1 MADSLNLT
9 TFNSPLEAGLRVL
22 ALLIEAHPSPME
34 LQKLVFLDFL
44 AVHSADVGGPE
55 SLHPPTPHRA
65 AELVL
70 RRDLL
75 EKGALLLM
83 SRGLIDRFYDAT
95 GFLYL
100 ATEDAGPFMSALE
113 SNYTLEL
120 RSRARW
126 VVSEFGDQMTDEL
139 TSFFSVNLDRW
150 GGEFALA
157 SRVED
162 EAP

>member
-1 MADSLNLT
+1 MESPINQV

-22 ALLIEAHPSPME
+22 AILVEAHPHSME

-44 AVHSADVGGPE
+44 AVHSADAGGPE

-75 EKGALLLM
+75 EQGALLLV
-83 SRGLIDRFYDAT
+83 SRGLVGRSNDPS
-95 GFLYL
+95 GFLYV
-100 ATEDAGPFMSALE
+100 ATEDAGSFLSALG
-113 SNYTLEL
+113 SSYTRDL
-120 RSRARW
+120 RQRAHW
-126 VVSEFGDQMTDEL
+126 VVDEFGGDTTEEL
-139 TSFFSVNLDRW
+139 DRYFSENLDRW

-157 SRVED
+157 SRQED
-162 EAP
+162 EQ

>member
-1 MADSLNLT
+1 MAEPTNLV

-22 ALLIEAHPSPME
+22 ALLVESHPRAME

-44 AVHSADVGGPE
+44 AVHSADAGGPE

-83 SRGLIDRFYDAT
+83 SRSLIDRYYDSS

-100 ATEDAGPFMSALE
+100 ATEEAGSFLSALE
-113 SNYTLEL
+113 SDYTVRL
-120 RSRARW
+120 RQRASW
-126 VVSEFGDQMTDEL
+126 VVAEFGSNSTDEL
-139 TSFFSVNLDRW
+139 DAYFAKNLDRW

-157 SRVED
+157 SRTE
-162 EAP
+162 ETI

>member
-1 MADSLNLT
+1 MAENLNLI
-9 TFNSPLEAGLRVL
+9 TFNNPLEAGLRVL
-22 ALLIEAHPSPME
+22 AILYESHPAPLD
-34 LQKLVFLDFL
+34 LQKLVYLDFL
-44 AVHSADVGGPE
+44 AVHSADVGGPS

-83 SRGLIDRFYDAT
+83 SRHLVERSNDSS

-100 ATEDAGPFMSALE
+100 ATEEAGPFLTALNA
-113 SNYTLEL
+113 NYTQHL
-120 RSRARW
+120 RERIRW
-126 VVSEFGDQMTDEL
+126 VISEFGGKTTEEL
-139 TSFFSVNLDRW
+139 GVYFERNLDRW

-157 SRVED
+157 FRGQE